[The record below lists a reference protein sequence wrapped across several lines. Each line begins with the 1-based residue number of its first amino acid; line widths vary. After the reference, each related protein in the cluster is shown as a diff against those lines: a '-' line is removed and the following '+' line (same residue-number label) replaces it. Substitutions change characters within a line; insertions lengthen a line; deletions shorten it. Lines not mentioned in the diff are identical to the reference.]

1 MKNFKRFIALFTVA
15 LIVMATLI
23 PSLTAAPAGV
33 AAKAGEA
40 VELTYE
46 YEAIGGINGEFTFSN
61 PEMIEN
67 VDIIVSPEFTGWRKD
82 YTIAYVKGEPA
93 NCRVTLKFD
102 IAETAEVGE
111 ECEVVFEYKT
121 TVEGEVPSAADCTT
135 VVRVEAIDYTAL
147 IEQISRVGRLNKDDY
162 TPESW
167 SAMTDVYSEAI
178 ALVDHARLQSDVD
191 DMTARLKDAI
201 DNLVRKPAIDYTA
214 LNAQIAV
221 AEGLTEADYTAESW
235 SAMTAVLDRA
245 KALVNNAETQKQVD
259 DMTAELVAAINALV
273 RKPTAPAIDYT
284 ALNAQIARADALREA
299 DYTAASWSAMKAVY
313 NRAKA
318 LVNNASTQAQ
328 VNTMTAE
335 LKTAIDSLVRKP
347 AVVAIDYT
355 ALNAQI
361 ARADALKED
370 EYTAESWAAMKKV
383 YDEAKALVGKATSQA
398 QVNTMTANLKA
409 AIDAL
414 VKKAV
419 PGAIDYT
426 KLKEQIAIADALK
439 EADYTAESWAAMKK
453 VYDAAKAL
461 VDNAKSQTEV
471 DQMTASLKLAIEG
484 LVKKAVPGVIDY
496 TKLKEQIERAD
507 KLNEKD
513 YTKDSWAA
521 MKKIYDEAKALIDN
535 AKTQE
540 EVDQMT
546 EKLQAAIDALVK
558 APSYAWIWWV
568 VIILL
573 LIVAAVVV
581 YLYYKKKKSK

>member
-573 LIVAAVVV
+573 LVVAAVVV

>member
-147 IEQISRVGRLNKDDY
+147 IEQISRVGGLNKDDY

-191 DMTARLKDAI
+191 DMTARLKEAI

-221 AEGLTEADYTAESW
+221 ADGLTEADYTAESW
-235 SAMTAVLDRA
+235 SAMKAVYSRA
-245 KALVNNAETQKQVD
+245 KALVNNASTQKEVD
-259 DMTAELVAAINALV
+259 DMTAELIAAIKALV

-284 ALNAQIARADALREA
+284 AL
-299 DYTAASWSAMKAVY
+299 
-313 NRAKA
+313 
-318 LVNNASTQAQ
+318 
-328 VNTMTAE
+328 
-335 LKTAIDSLVRKP
+335 
-347 AVVAIDYT
+347 VA
-355 ALNAQI
+355 
-361 ARADALKED
+361 
-370 EYTAESWAAMKKV
+370 
-383 YDEAKALVGKATSQA
+383 
-398 QVNTMTANLKA
+398 
-409 AIDAL
+409 
-414 VKKAV
+414 
-419 PGAIDYT
+419 
-426 KLKEQIAIADALK
+426 
-439 EADYTAESWAAMKK
+439 
-453 VYDAAKAL
+453 
-461 VDNAKSQTEV
+461 
-471 DQMTASLKLAIEG
+471 
-484 LVKKAVPGVIDY
+484 
-496 TKLKEQIERAD
+496 QIERAD

-513 YTKDSWAA
+513 YTAASWSA